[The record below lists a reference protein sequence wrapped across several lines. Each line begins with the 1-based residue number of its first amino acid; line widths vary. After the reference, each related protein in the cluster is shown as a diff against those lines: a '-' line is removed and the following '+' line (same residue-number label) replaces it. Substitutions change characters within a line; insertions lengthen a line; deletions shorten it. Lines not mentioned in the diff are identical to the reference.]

1 MLSSMP
7 RYAPWYKARPVNW
20 LQSDPVV
27 KSRPLTLSANFA
39 YVGSSWLG
47 MHMNKARYDVV
58 LPDNFQ
64 AVKTALF
71 SATSITFNHSLPV
84 NYRAPAMPLQ
94 NAQTAQTT
102 MTLPANYLETA

>member
-39 YVGSSWLG
+39 YVGNSWLG
-47 MHMNKARYDVV
+47 MHMNSVEYDLA

-64 AVKTALF
+64 SIKTPMFNA
-71 SATSITFNHSLPV
+71 SVITFTQSLPA
-84 NYRAPAMPLQ
+84 NYQAPAMPLQ
-94 NAQTAQTT
+94 NARTVQST
-102 MTLPANYLETA
+102 MTLPTNYLETV